1 MGRGLVCIV
10 ALLATPALADASMR
24 IESVDVVS
32 HKGRADVMIRTTG
45 APVFQTFAKKNPALL
60 IVDVFDA
67 AGQAGPIAFDDAP
80 FSRASAS
87 LDRAPDGRPI
97 VRYTFALSRPVKY
110 DVSAERETV
119 RISLWDDELRHE
131 PKVAALDRPER
142 TASDAGRIRLAQGEG
157 DDEEGSAGAS
167 TDDGSTGN
175 GKFKMTYIGF
185 KNTSDGSRI
194 FARMNEPGAKFTAKK
209 EGENLLVIEIQDAY
223 IPLRNNKN
231 HLDTTFFESPVKM
244 ITPGEVEGTPTTI
257 RIVVEMKEDV
267 PFEQKEEGKEIVIF
281 TKK

>member
-1 MGRGLVCIV
+1 MVRLVVTC
-10 ALLATPALADASMR
+10 ALALATPAFASPTSPTS
-24 IESVDVVS
+24 EPPPS
-32 HKGRADVMIRTTG
+32 
-45 APVFQTFAKKNPALL
+45 APT
-60 IVDVFDA
+60 
-67 AGQAGPIAFDDAP
+67 
-80 FSRASAS
+80 
-87 LDRAPDGRPI
+87 
-97 VRYTFALSRPVKY
+97 
-110 DVSAERETV
+110 
-119 RISLWDDELRHE
+119 
-131 PKVAALDRPER
+131 
-142 TASDAGRIRLAQGEG
+142 IRLAQGA
-157 DDEEGSAGAS
+157 EEGSVGRS